1 MPGQTIIQKIFAA
14 HTTPDA
20 SVNPGDIIW
29 LDLDVRSARDFAGAN
44 VVKNYRTHYGD
55 APVADAAKTCFTF
68 DLVVP
73 PSNIPY
79 AENQQICR
87 QWAQEQGVRV
97 FDVNAGI
104 GSHVA
109 IEQGLAYAGSTFVGT
124 DSHLNILGAVGA
136 FGQGMG
142 DQDIA
147 FAFKTGRTWFEV
159 PPTMKVVVKGEVRY
173 PCTARDLTL
182 AVLRALGSKGA
193 LGRAIEFYGPAIDAL
208 DLAGR
213 ITLVSQVTEVG
224 GIVGFPVGEGSE
236 AAESVNGKWQIADSE
251 LRIANYESAN
261 QRVSELPNYPTAQPP
276 NLHVSRFTFHA
287 DADAD
292 YIETV
297 EVDITNLEP
306 LIACPPNP
314 ANVKPVREVAGQR
327 IDSVFLGSCTN
338 GRFEDFAAV
347 PEVVRGKRIA
357 SHVMATVVP
366 ATRTVY
372 GQMLEAGVLQTLFDA
387 GFIISNPGCRG
398 CASGH
403 MGMTGKGQVN
413 LSTSNRNFPGKQGGG
428 DTYLVSPIT
437 AAWSALTGEIAPP
450 TKK

>member
-1 MPGQTIIQKIFAA
+1 MPGKTIIQKIFAA
-14 HTTPDA
+14 HTAGRSDIA
-20 SVNPGDIIW
+20 VGDIIW

-44 VVKNYRTHYGD
+44 VVKNYRVHYGD
-55 APVADAAKTCFTF
+55 TPVADADKTFFTF

-87 QWAQEQGVRV
+87 QWARERGVRV

-109 IEQGLAYAGSTFVGT
+109 IEQGLAYPGSTFVGT

-159 PPTMKVVVKGEVRY
+159 PPTMKVILKGDLY
-173 PCTARDLTL
+173 APCTARDLTL
-182 AVLRALGSKGA
+182 AVLRTLGSKGA
-193 LGRAIEFYGPAIDAL
+193 LGCAIEFYGPAIDAL

-213 ITLVSQVTEVG
+213 ITLSSQVTEVG
-224 GIVGFPVGEGSE
+224 GIVGFIPPSE
-236 AAESVNGKWQIADSE
+236 EVMKYVRERVSSRIENRE
-251 LRIANYESAN
+251 LRIKNQESRIGDATPYAL
-261 QRVSELPNYPTAQPP
+261 RPT
-276 NLHVSRFTFHA
+276 SIFA
-287 DADAD
+287 DPDAH
-292 YIETV
+292 YIETL
-297 EVDITNLEP
+297 EVDIASLEP

-314 ANVKPVREVAGQR
+314 ANVRPVREVAGQR

-338 GRFEDFAAV
+338 GRFEDFIMVAEAV
-347 PEVVRGKRIA
+347 KGKHIA
-357 SHVMATVVP
+357 PHVMATVVP
-366 ATRTVY
+366 ATRAVY
-372 GQMLEAGVLQTLFDA
+372 AHMLESGVLQTLFDA
-387 GFIISNPGCRG
+387 GFIISNPGCGG

-403 MGMTGKGQVN
+403 LGMTGKGQVN
-413 LSTSNRNFPGKQGGG
+413 LSTSNRNFPGKQGSG
-428 DTYLVSPIT
+428 DTYLVSPVT
-437 AAWSALTGEIAPP
+437 AAWSALKGEIVVPL
-450 TKK
+450 

>member
-1 MPGQTIIQKIFAA
+1 MPGQTLIQKIFAA
-14 HTTPDA
+14 HTARAHAPHDA
-20 SVNPGDIIW
+20 PVNPGDIIW
-29 LDLDVRSARDFAGAN
+29 LDLDVRTARDFGGAN
-44 VVKNYRTHYGD
+44 VVKNYREHYGD
-55 APVADAAKTCFTF
+55 APVADPARTFFTF

-79 AENQQICR
+79 ANNQQLCR
-87 QWAQEQGVRV
+87 EWARTQGIRI

-109 IEQGLAYAGSTFVGT
+109 LEEGLVNPGSTFVGT

-159 PPTMKVVVKGEVRY
+159 PPTMKMILKGALRP

-182 AVLRALGSKGA
+182 AVMGALGSSGA

-213 ITLVSQVTEVG
+213 ITLASQITEMG
-224 GIVGFPVGEGSE
+224 GIIGFPIS
-236 AAESVNGKWQIADSE
+236 
-251 LRIANYESAN
+251 ESAN
-261 QRVSELPNYPTAQPP
+261 QRISELANHSYSLLLTPYSLLPDP
-276 NLHVSRFTFHA
+276 
-287 DADAD
+287 DAD
-292 YIETV
+292 YIETI
-297 EVDITNLEP
+297 EIDISDLTP
-306 LIACPPNP
+306 LIACPPSP
-314 ANVKPVREVAGQR
+314 TNVKPVREVAGRR

-347 PEVVRGKRIA
+347 AEIVRGKRIA

-366 ATRTVY
+366 ATRRVY
-372 GQMLEAGVLQTLFDA
+372 AQMLASGVLQTLFDA
-387 GFIISNPGCRG
+387 GFIISNPGCGG

-403 MGMTGKGQVN
+403 LGMTGKGEVQV
-413 LSTSNRNFPGKQGGG
+413 STSNRNFPGKQGAGE
-428 DTYLVSPIT
+428 TYLASPVT
-437 AAWSALTGEIAPP
+437 AAWCALEGEIASPV
-450 TKK
+450 